1 MIVPK
6 LGPEAYKTYQI
17 VAPVATHFRPATCQE
32 MECAG
37 YTRGWRTTVLPDSS
51 QAQYI
56 RHSSGRK
63 FASEMNADGT
73 VSFTFPPG
81 QMCFAAADH
90 RVSLQREPLY
100 VVRGGDFRGNPR
112 GTPSIRR
119 KSTEWVDDFA
129 THQQSIA
136 DRIERG

>member
-63 FASEMNADGT
+63 FTSEMNADGT
-73 VSFTFPPG
+73 VTFTFPPG
-81 QMCFAAADH
+81 QMCFRAAEH
-90 RVSLQREPLY
+90 RVSLEREPFY

-112 GTPSIRR
+112 GIPSIRR